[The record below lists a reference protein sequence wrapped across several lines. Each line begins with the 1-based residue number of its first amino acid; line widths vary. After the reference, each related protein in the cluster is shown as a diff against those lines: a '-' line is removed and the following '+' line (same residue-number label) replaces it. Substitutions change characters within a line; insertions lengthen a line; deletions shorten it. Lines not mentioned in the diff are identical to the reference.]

1 MNDTQQKYIGWF
13 LIVLLFTGY
22 ITINNIIFLKI
33 IQQESED
40 NINVLTEKI
49 DEFRMSLEVHQSRV
63 EKKIFDLK
71 RGLHTQCEQGD
82 GSSRHKN
89 LARLLLLVVKMK
101 NSLLREAKF
110 DNHINSIKP
119 LISELDDPEI
129 ENAVNELESLKEVD
143 TLRELKLFFE
153 KTIAVINYNKS
164 TLSKKIISNWI
175 RIQDKNDPLRAKF
188 ALAIM
193 FAVIGI
199 ATAAAFNGAMA
210 PVAAIC
216 IIVAAISAY
225 FVFTSRSRIK
235 EFLKKSSNETKDH
248 VDNKQQRKHARRPKS
263 EVKDT
268 SIKEQR
274 TNVLK
279 VS

>member
-40 NINVLTEKI
+40 NINVLTEEI
-49 DEFRMSLEVHQSRV
+49 DEFRMSLEVNQSRV

-143 TLRELKLFFE
+143 TLRELKLSFE

-188 ALAIM
+188 AEIEESINDNDWQNITVTVSNLTHSE
-193 FAVIGI
+193 FKPWLNKLNS
-199 ATAAAFNGAMA
+199 F
-210 PVAAIC
+210 
-216 IIVAAISAY
+216 IVASKNISTIY
-225 FVFTSRSRIK
+225 HHLLQYIS
-235 EFLKKSSNETKDH
+235 
-248 VDNKQQRKHARRPKS
+248 
-263 EVKDT
+263 
-268 SIKEQR
+268 
-274 TNVLK
+274 
-279 VS
+279 

>member
-33 IQQESED
+33 SQQESED

-49 DEFRMSLEVHQSRV
+49 DEFRMSLEVNQSRV

-82 GSSRHKN
+82 GSSRYKN

-143 TLRELKLFFE
+143 TLRELKLSFE

-188 ALAIM
+188 AEIEESINDNDWQNITVTVSNLTHSE
-193 FAVIGI
+193 FKPWLNKL
-199 ATAAAFNGAMA
+199 NGF
-210 PVAAIC
+210 
-216 IIVAAISAY
+216 IVASKNISTIY
-225 FVFTSRSRIK
+225 HHLLQYIS
-235 EFLKKSSNETKDH
+235 
-248 VDNKQQRKHARRPKS
+248 
-263 EVKDT
+263 
-268 SIKEQR
+268 
-274 TNVLK
+274 
-279 VS
+279 

>member
-1 MNDTQQKYIGWF
+1 MNDTQQKCISWF
-13 LIVLLFTGY
+13 LIVLLFASY
-22 ITINNIIFLKI
+22 ITINNIVFLKI
-33 IQQESED
+33 SQQESKD

-49 DEFRMSLEVHQSRV
+49 DEFRMSLEVNQSRV

-82 GSSRHKN
+82 GSPRHKN

-143 TLRELKLFFE
+143 TLRELKLSFE

-188 ALAIM
+188 AEIEESINDNDWQNITVTVSNLTHSE
-193 FAVIGI
+193 FKPWLNKL
-199 ATAAAFNGAMA
+199 NGF
-210 PVAAIC
+210 
-216 IIVAAISAY
+216 IVASKNISTIY
-225 FVFTSRSRIK
+225 HHLLQYIS
-235 EFLKKSSNETKDH
+235 
-248 VDNKQQRKHARRPKS
+248 
-263 EVKDT
+263 
-268 SIKEQR
+268 
-274 TNVLK
+274 
-279 VS
+279 

>member
-33 IQQESED
+33 NQQESE
-40 NINVLTEKI
+40 NNVKALTENM
-49 DEFRMSLEVHQSRV
+49 DEFRMLLEVNQSRI

-71 RGLHTQCEQGD
+71 RSQHTQCEQGD
-82 GSSRHKN
+82 NNSRCKN
-89 LARLLLLVVKMK
+89 LAKLLLLVIKMK

-143 TLRELKLFFE
+143 TLRELKLSFE

-188 ALAIM
+188 AEIEES
-193 FAVIGI
+193 INDSDWQSI
-199 ATAAAFNGAMA
+199 ATTIGDLAHPEFKPWLNKLNGL
-210 PVAAIC
+210 
-216 IIVAAISAY
+216 IVASKNISTIY
-225 FVFTSRSRIK
+225 HHLLQYIS
-235 EFLKKSSNETKDH
+235 
-248 VDNKQQRKHARRPKS
+248 
-263 EVKDT
+263 
-268 SIKEQR
+268 
-274 TNVLK
+274 
-279 VS
+279 

>member
-49 DEFRMSLEVHQSRV
+49 DEFRMSLEVNQSRV

-71 RGLHTQCEQGD
+71 RVLHTQCEQGD

-143 TLRELKLFFE
+143 TLRELKLSFE
-153 KTIAVINYNKS
+153 KTVAVINYNKS

-188 ALAIM
+188 AEIEESINDNDWQNITVTVSNLTHSE
-193 FAVIGI
+193 FKPWLNKL
-199 ATAAAFNGAMA
+199 NGF
-210 PVAAIC
+210 
-216 IIVAAISAY
+216 IVASKNISTIY
-225 FVFTSRSRIK
+225 HHLLQYIS
-235 EFLKKSSNETKDH
+235 
-248 VDNKQQRKHARRPKS
+248 
-263 EVKDT
+263 
-268 SIKEQR
+268 
-274 TNVLK
+274 
-279 VS
+279 

>member
-143 TLRELKLFFE
+143 TLRELKLSFE

-188 ALAIM
+188 AEIEESINDNDWQNITVTVSNLTHSE
-193 FAVIGI
+193 FKPWLNKL
-199 ATAAAFNGAMA
+199 NGF
-210 PVAAIC
+210 
-216 IIVAAISAY
+216 IVASKNISTIY
-225 FVFTSRSRIK
+225 HHLLQYIS
-235 EFLKKSSNETKDH
+235 
-248 VDNKQQRKHARRPKS
+248 
-263 EVKDT
+263 
-268 SIKEQR
+268 
-274 TNVLK
+274 
-279 VS
+279 